1 MTATAVQSGVDV
13 RGTIIQLEKL
23 GHDTSLAMG
32 QEMTF
37 NLKPEINGLP
47 KQVEHVGV
55 REWSIFL
62 HA

>member
-1 MTATAVQSGVDV
+1 MQSGVDV

-23 GHDTSLAMG
+23 GHYTSFTMG

-37 NLKPEINGLP
+37 NLEPEINGLP
-47 KQVEHVGV
+47 KQVEHVVV
-55 REWSIFL
+55 REWGIIL